1 MQARGSGEQTQVHEQ
16 GKPKKIDL
24 CQLVDS
30 SVVRCTKMRETAPEP
45 IGPQATTRGQKPY
58 VSGSGKGPGCE
69 GGTTEGAS
77 RQHHRKRE
85 GMQRKEGI
93 QGTGMVDD
101 AEGYECSLTTWDRIT
116 AGQQDAEPCR
126 WETTRVGGHVVRAQT
141 SKGVQLT
148 PTEANMANG
157 RKSR

>member
-1 MQARGSGEQTQVHEQ
+1 MSAGPAKDQGVKEARL
-16 GKPKKIDL
+16 K
-24 CQLVDS
+24 
-30 SVVRCTKMRETAPEP
+30 EP
-45 IGPQATTRGQKPY
+45 VGNTI
-58 VSGSGKGPGCE
+58 GKGKECKG
-69 GGTTEGAS
+69 
-77 RQHHRKRE
+77 RE
-85 GMQRKEGI
+85 GS